1 MAIGVSAYA
10 SVPATFNSSWGLGN
24 CSPQPGDT
32 FSYSYNLFKDGS
44 SYDSGTT
51 TNISRS
57 WTNLP
62 TGSYYLTVTGVING
76 SNCDSGTSIEILVNN
91 YCLPSTGQ
99 LSMGKLAD
107 FYGLS
112 RNNTLLSGTS
122 NPSAIGSIFG
132 NSDLPSTG
140 TISKTRPNAISEL
153 YSRCGGVSP
162 WNIEDGTNNIIDFR
176 LISSNFLVIPFTIR
190 ANTSGGS
197 ILAEG
202 ITSSQGCNYYQ
213 LLKGFSTTPATAFHV
228 SFTIQNPNGITEN
241 LLVSGNLQQINNL
254 GNNQNLDIE
263 DYNQSTNKSY
273 SFTTSLTLNT
283 SLKYR
288 LIILADSTSCSYNI
302 Q

>member
-24 CSPQPGDT
+24 CLPQPGDT
-32 FSYSYNLFKDGS
+32 FSYSYTLYKDGS

-51 TNISRS
+51 TNISRT

-62 TGSYYLTVTGVING
+62 TGAYYLTVTGIING
-76 SNCDSGTSIEILVNN
+76 SNCDSGTSVEILVNN
-91 YCLPSTGQ
+91 YCLPASGELT
-99 LSMGKLAD
+99 MGKLAD

-112 RNNTLLSGTS
+112 KNNTLLSGTS

-162 WNIEDGTNNIIDFR
+162 WNIEDGTNNIIDVR
-176 LISSNFLVIPFTIR
+176 LISSNFLVIPFTVR
-190 ANTSGGS
+190 ANNSGGS
-197 ILAEG
+197 ILAQG

-213 LLKGFSTTPATAFHV
+213 LLKEFSTTPSTAFHA

-241 LLVSGNLQQINNL
+241 LLVSALLQQI
-254 GNNQNLDIE
+254 GNIGNFQSINLDE
-263 DYNQSTNKSY
+263 YNQSTDKSY
-273 SFTTSLTLNT
+273 TFTTSLTLNT

-288 LIILADSTSCSYNI
+288 LIILAESTSCSYEI
-302 Q
+302 S